1 MTEQEYQKYLKAQRN
16 YSSARIEILLIII
29 LTAVNMIVLPASGT
43 YFVCSITL
51 ATSFIASAQLIKQS
65 PSEFDVPAELAE
77 GVSATIIVLAIIIV
91 ALYLL
96 FFFLSKK
103 KKGFLITLLVLFS
116 IDTFFTLSNV
126 FSDPTFII
134 DIVIHAVSIY
144 MLAKGVSSGKVLQ
157 DHFAKGVAVSAA
169 EIRGYFEES
178 QRQKAEEAVRRTNQP
193 ANDDPFGYGM
203 PSANPTAAKPQA
215 NIVTRCPSCGAPR
228 NGSDK
233 FCPYCGTAYEAARQD
248 SRQTTVQTPSV
259 TTNQSTNPPASDK
272 DSGDNDD
279 LA

>member
-51 ATSFIASAQLIKQS
+51 ATSFIAAAQLIKQS

-144 MLAKGVSSGKVLQ
+144 MLAKGVSSAKILQ
-157 DHFAKGVAVSAA
+157 DHFAKGVAVTAKA
-169 EIRGYFEES
+169 ES
-178 QRQKAEEAVRRTNQP
+178 QPLKTEKKKEK
-193 ANDDPFGYGM
+193 
-203 PSANPTAAKPQA
+203 KPKK
-215 NIVTRCPSCGAPR
+215 P
-228 NGSDK
+228 
-233 FCPYCGTAYEAARQD
+233 
-248 SRQTTVQTPSV
+248 
-259 TTNQSTNPPASDK
+259 
-272 DSGDNDD
+272 
-279 LA
+279 